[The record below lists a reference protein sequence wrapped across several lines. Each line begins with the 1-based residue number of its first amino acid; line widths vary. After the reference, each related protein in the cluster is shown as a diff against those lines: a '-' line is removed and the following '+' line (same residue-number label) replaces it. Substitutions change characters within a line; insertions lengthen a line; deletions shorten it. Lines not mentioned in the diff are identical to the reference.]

1 MCCFTCSCT
10 KGMLHFSLYW
20 QIAFNIIWRSNKI
33 KSLCYRFIILLH
45 VMNLS
50 MVKVWFI
57 KMVGLL
63 KLSTFCSGGGAD
75 GRMDVN
81 GGTMVY

>member
-1 MCCFTCSCT
+1 
-10 KGMLHFSLYW
+10 
-20 QIAFNIIWRSNKI
+20 
-33 KSLCYRFIILLH
+33 
-45 VMNLS
+45 MNLS

-63 KLSTFCSGGGAD
+63 RLSTFCMGGGAD